1 MLRKVHWF
9 IDACFS
15 LFLALVFGT
24 PAPTRSICPPHPVPV
39 YCHGGG
45 RLVRETMAP
54 PSAQPVPLDNSA
66 FFQIL
71 DHRLALKLTDLVA
84 PAEKGGDCVG
94 DCGGASIHETLLH
107 SIPHGIEPLETG
119 TERCV
124 QNAPKVSDCWPVAV
138 PDASI
143 VGSPIVDGVHG
154 EENQDTLHETDDF
167 RLPVFA
173 DIGSEDRWLEPLRHA
188 QCLLVHREYPSS
200 EFFLDD
206 LATIVIIAANSVF
219 TGICSNGCGT
229 RRQ

>member
-1 MLRKVHWF
+1 MLRKAHWF
-9 IDACFS
+9 IDAYFS
-15 LFLALVFGT
+15 LFPTLVFGT
-24 PAPTRSICPPHPVPV
+24 PAPTHSICPPHPVPV
-39 YCHGGG
+39 YCRGGG
-45 RLVRETMAP
+45 LDQETMGP
-54 PSAQPVPLDNSA
+54 PSAQPVPLGNSA

-71 DHRLALKLTDLVA
+71 DHRLSLKLTDLVA

-107 SIPHGIEPLETG
+107 SIPHSIEPLETG
-119 TERCV
+119 TKRCV

-138 PDASI
+138 PDTSI

-154 EENQDTLHETDDF
+154 EEDQDTIHETDDF

-173 DIGSEDRWLEPLRHA
+173 NIGSEDRWLEPLRHV
-188 QCLLVHREYPSS
+188 QCVLVHRKYPSS